1 VRKAI
6 ATPLTLFCLLVV
18 GCSSGSSGQGDTGG
32 DTAYQS
38 AAGYDEGQ
46 IADFRAALD
55 KWNSGTRT
63 YSLAPLTR
71 TGDTRCGLGF
81 DAAFPEL
88 VLVTVINTDGRW
100 FQVSIHPQTGVKE
113 ETIKSGSDYNIALGD
128 ESPEDFFAGAEPCDV
143 ANDGAVSLSQG

>member
-1 VRKAI
+1 
-6 ATPLTLFCLLVV
+6 
-18 GCSSGSSGQGDTGG
+18 
-32 DTAYQS
+32 
-38 AAGYDEGQ
+38 
-46 IADFRAALD
+46 
-55 KWNSGTRT
+55 
-63 YSLAPLTR
+63 
-71 TGDTRCGLGF
+71 
-81 DAAFPEL
+81 